1 MYIYALGSRDFS
13 FRTYMYIY
21 ILGIQRVKVHLV
33 ISTLTNKKFLKINK
47 CWEGA
52 ALLRRWYFVDAS
64 LLNIYNILKF
74 TFGAYLI
81 EYRSGA

>member
-1 MYIYALGSRDFS
+1 
-13 FRTYMYIY
+13 MYIY

-52 ALLRRWYFVDAS
+52 ALLRRWYLFIFLCFVDAS

-81 EYRSGA
+81 KYRSVAQGFQ